1 MAHCTSDAPTNV
13 AESPLQGNPISQQS
27 SNCAQNTKNLKL
39 VTGLHRGIRKK
50 SARTGKRGK
59 RHGDNPSS
67 LSFSDSIM
75 EKRIQLKDISIED
88 MDIRR
93 FVEFG
98 RQLGLCFVGN
108 EEIFASKFHELE
120 ERDKG
125 VKRKE
130 LRKIVSGEHVNFL
143 MIQETKLETVDEN
156 LCRSIW
162 GQEGFEWYANSADGR
177 SGGLLCIWDSH
188 LFKKIDLFEGDG
200 FISVE
205 GLWGANKT
213 SCCFLNVYGPCN
225 VTGRAKLCNDIS
237 GHISCRTCISCI
249 GGDFN
254 CVRGVY
260 ERKGKM
266 ISHPGTDD
274 FNQFID
280 TNGLV
285 DLPLSNRKFT
295 WYKSDGSAQ
304 SRLDRFLLSEN
315 FQEAWGDC
323 VQIAFKRSIS
333 DHCLIS
339 LTSNNANWG
348 PRPFKLIDSWTS
360 HHDFGK
366 MIQSLWNSF
375 QVERYWGF
383 KCKEKLKAL
392 QMHLKQWNKDVFGNI
407 DSQLDEALKN
417 IETIDIKCEG
427 QDITEDDM
435 LKRKEGFEN
444 LWQCLKKKESLWR
457 QKSRASWIKDGDAN
471 SHFFHRITNGRR
483 QRNMIHGVDDKG
495 TWIDD
500 PDQVKLIILDHFK
513 NQFSSQPQNR
523 PSLEHMF
530 SNRLSRKDREMLEA
544 EFTNEEIK
552 EAVFSCASDK
562 APGPDG
568 FNFHFRKS
576 VWSTIE
582 GAITN
587 FIKEFHKYGRLVR
600 GINASYITLVPK
612 KKNPTT
618 LKEYRPVS
626 MVGSL
631 YKILAK
637 VLANRLRKVIGK
649 VISMTQS
656 AFLEGRQ
663 LIDSVLVLNELVHDL
678 KRRKEMGILFKVDFE
693 KAFDSID
700 WDYLDFMQSSLG
712 FGDKWRGWI
721 KECLTFASVSILVNG
736 SPTQEFKMQKGL
748 RQGNVKLWKKII
760 VRKYYDGVSSTSI
773 SNIASPSLS
782 PFWKDILSIG
792 KDCDR
797 AFGCFDDGFI
807 RKLGDGSNTRFWK
820 DAWMGNSPLMFSYP
834 RLFCLTLSKD
844 ALVAE
849 LKLGNVDGWAF
860 QWRRPPF
867 GRELDELERL
877 EDSLRN
883 LNLSDG
889 RLDKFIWKHCST
901 GYSSKQACKFLDD
914 FPPCLE
920 EKCCKNRPILVSS
933 SSQPDDGMTTRSI
946 SFPHFFL

>member
-1 MAHCTSDAPTNV
+1 MKVISFNIRG
-13 AESPLQGNPISQQS
+13 LGNS
-27 SNCAQNTKNLKL
+27 
-39 VTGLHRGIRKK
+39 
-50 SARTGKRGK
+50 
-59 RHGDNPSS
+59 
-67 LSFSDSIM
+67 
-75 EKRIQLKDISIED
+75 
-88 MDIRR
+88 
-93 FVEFG
+93 
-98 RQLGLCFVGN
+98 
-108 EEIFASKFHELE
+108 
-120 ERDKG
+120 

-130 LRKIVSGEHVNFL
+130 LRKIVSGQHVNFL

-162 GQEGFEWYANSADGR
+162 GQEGFEWYAKSVDGR

-225 VTGRAKLCNDIS
+225 VTGRAKLWNDIS
-237 GHISCRTCISCI
+237 GHISCRTCIFCI

-260 ERKGKM
+260 ERKGRMISHPGDDFISVEGQWGANKTSCCFLNVYGPYNVTGRAKLWNDISGHISCRTCIFCIGGDFNCVRGVYERKGRM

-304 SRLDRFLLSEN
+304 SRLDRFLFSEN

-333 DHCLIS
+333 DHCPVS
-339 LTSNNANWG
+339 LTSSNANWG
-348 PRPFKLIDSWTS
+348 PRPFKSIDNWTS

-366 MIQSLWNSF
+366 MIQSLWISF
-375 QVERYWGF
+375 QVEGYWGF

-392 QMHLKQWNKDVFGNI
+392 RMHLKQWNKDVFGNI

-417 IETIDIKCEG
+417 IEAIDIKCEG
-427 QDITEDDM
+427 QDITKDDM

-471 SHFFHRITNGRR
+471 SRFFHRITNGRR

-513 NQFSSQPQNR
+513 NQFSSQPQIR

-568 FNFHFRKS
+568 FDFHFINS

-582 GAITN
+582 GDITN
-587 FIKEFHKYGRLVR
+587 FIKEFHKYGSLPWGSETNGV
-600 GINASYITLVPK
+600 GG
-612 KKNPTT
+612 
-618 LKEYRPVS
+618 LK
-626 MVGSL
+626 
-631 YKILAK
+631 
-637 VLANRLRKVIGK
+637 
-649 VISMTQS
+649 S
-656 AFLEGRQ
+656 A
-663 LIDSVLVLNELVHDL
+663 
-678 KRRKEMGILFKVDFE
+678 
-693 KAFDSID
+693 
-700 WDYLDFMQSSLG
+700 
-712 FGDKWRGWI
+712 
-721 KECLTFASVSILVNG
+721 
-736 SPTQEFKMQKGL
+736 
-748 RQGNVKLWKKII
+748 
-760 VRKYYDGVSSTSI
+760 
-773 SNIASPSLS
+773 
-782 PFWKDILSIG
+782 
-792 KDCDR
+792 
-797 AFGCFDDGFI
+797 
-807 RKLGDGSNTRFWK
+807 
-820 DAWMGNSPLMFSYP
+820 
-834 RLFCLTLSKD
+834 
-844 ALVAE
+844 
-849 LKLGNVDGWAF
+849 
-860 QWRRPPF
+860 
-867 GRELDELERL
+867 
-877 EDSLRN
+877 
-883 LNLSDG
+883 
-889 RLDKFIWKHCST
+889 
-901 GYSSKQACKFLDD
+901 
-914 FPPCLE
+914 
-920 EKCCKNRPILVSS
+920 
-933 SSQPDDGMTTRSI
+933 
-946 SFPHFFL
+946 